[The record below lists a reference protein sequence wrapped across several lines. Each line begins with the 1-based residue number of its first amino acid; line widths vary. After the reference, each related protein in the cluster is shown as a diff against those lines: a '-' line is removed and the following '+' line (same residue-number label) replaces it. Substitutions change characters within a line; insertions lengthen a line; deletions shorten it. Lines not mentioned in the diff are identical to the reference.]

1 MRNAGMEEVQV
12 GINIE
17 RKNNNLSYAVDS
29 TFMAE
34 SHQEL
39 KSLLMKVKE
48 ESEKVGLKLN
58 SQKAKIMASGL
69 ITSWL
74 IDGKTME
81 TVTDFILQGSKIT
94 AEGDCSHEIKIFLLL
109 VKKKLWKI

>member
-34 SHQEL
+34 SQQEL
-39 KSLLMKVKE
+39 KSLLMKV
-48 ESEKVGLKLN
+48 
-58 SQKAKIMASGL
+58 
-69 ITSWL
+69 
-74 IDGKTME
+74 
-81 TVTDFILQGSKIT
+81 
-94 AEGDCSHEIKIFLLL
+94 
-109 VKKKLWKI
+109 